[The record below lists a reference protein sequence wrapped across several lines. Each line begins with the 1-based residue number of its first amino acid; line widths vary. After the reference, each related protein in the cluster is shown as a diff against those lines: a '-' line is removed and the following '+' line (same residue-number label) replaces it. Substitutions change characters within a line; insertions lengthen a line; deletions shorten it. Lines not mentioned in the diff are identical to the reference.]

1 LVLDKGKAPHGVFP
15 TLVVQKG
22 CPKKKGP
29 ENDTAVTTVA
39 DVVGRAVADALMC
52 YFPDASTDGLGEVR
66 AVQSWADDK

>member
-29 ENDTAVTTVA
+29 ENGG
-39 DVVGRAVADALMC
+39 VGRAVADALLR
-52 YFPDASTDGLGEVR
+52 YFPDASTGGLVEVR
-66 AVQSWADDK
+66 AVQAWADAK